1 MNKVSTLLKSK
12 GADVFSVAPDATV
25 YEAIRA
31 MAEKEVGALLVMTGD
46 KLVGV
51 ISERDYAR
59 EIILKGRSSKTTL
72 VEEIMTKN
80 IITLLAGDNLDRGLK
95 LMTEKRVRHLP
106 VMKDNVILGILSL
119 GDLVKE
125 MIDYQK
131 NIIEQLE
138 TFIKN

>member
-1 MNKVSTLLKSK
+1 
-12 GADVFSVAPDATV
+12 
-25 YEAIRA
+25 
-31 MAEKEVGALLVMTGD
+31 
-46 KLVGV
+46 
-51 ISERDYAR
+51 
-59 EIILKGRSSKTTL
+59 
-72 VEEIMTKN
+72 MTKN